1 MRLAIKPDNVLM
13 VKPPRYG
20 LMPRVSFRWDPKN
33 RYSIAALRP
42 VLGFDLARRPVDGI
56 MLYSFAS
63 PQAPRVFKEVS
74 SARTDSVFIAG
85 GPHPSGCPEETLEY
99 FDYVVIGEGE
109 ETLPELVKALTEW
122 GDVSAVRGIAYEDK
136 GKVVFT
142 GRRPEVDLDR
152 YPPFKPPLFGPIEI
166 TRGCPWGCAY
176 CQTPGL
182 FGRRMR
188 HRSVEAICKYDKY
201 YEDKRLVSPNAFAY
215 GSDGITPDEAAVER
229 LLRSLSGNIYFGT
242 FPSEVRPEFVTCK
255 MLELV
260 NTYCANRELHL
271 GGQSGSDRML
281 RAIHRGHTVEDVLT
295 AVGRARDARLT
306 PVVDFIFGL
315 PGELEED
322 QRLTLDC
329 IKAIIKEG
337 GKVRAHYFMPL
348 PGTELAGTRPEKL
361 SPEIE
366 KLLGK
371 LALGGK
377 LTGSWSG
384 RKK

>member
-1 MRLAIKPDNVLM
+1 M
-13 VKPPRYG
+13 
-20 LMPRVSFRWDPKN
+20 MPRVKFRWNPKN
-33 RYSIAALRP
+33 RYSIAALGAVLDFGLVKRP
-42 VLGFDLARRPVDGI
+42 EDGI

-63 PQAPRVFKEVS
+63 PQAPRVYKEVK

-85 GPHPSGCPEETLEY
+85 GPHPSGRPEETLEY

-109 ETLPELVKALTEW
+109 ETLPELVKVITERR
-122 GDVSAVRGIAYEDK
+122 DVSAVRGIAYKDK

-142 GRRPEVDLDR
+142 EKRREVDLDK

-166 TRGCPWGCAY
+166 TRGCPWSCAY

-182 FGRRMR
+182 FSHHMR

-242 FPSEVRPEFVTCK
+242 FPSEVRPEFVTAT

-260 NTYCANRELHL
+260 NAYCANRELHL

-281 RAIHRGHTVEDVLT
+281 RAIHRGHTVEDVLA
-295 AVGRARDARLT
+295 AVERTHDAGLT

-315 PGELEED
+315 PGEQEED
-322 QRLTLDC
+322 QQLTVEC
-329 IKAIIKEG
+329 IKTIIKEG

>member
-1 MRLAIKPDNVLM
+1 M
-13 VKPPRYG
+13 
-20 LMPRVSFRWDPKN
+20 MPRVSFRWNPKN
-33 RYSIAALRP
+33 RYSIAALGAVLDFGLVKRP
-42 VLGFDLARRPVDGI
+42 ADGI

-63 PQAPRVFKEVS
+63 PQAPQVFREVS
-74 SARTDSVFIAG
+74 SARTDSIFIAG
-85 GPHPSGCPEETLEY
+85 GPHPSGRPEETLEY

-109 ETLPELVKALTEW
+109 ETLPELVKVITEG
-122 GDVSAVRGIAYEDK
+122 GDVSAVQGIAFKDE
-136 GKVVFT
+136 GKVIFT
-142 GRRPEVDLDR
+142 GRRHEVDLDR
-152 YPPFKPPLFGPIEI
+152 CPPFKPPLFGPIEI

-176 CQTPGL
+176 CQTPAL

-215 GSDGITPDEAAVER
+215 GSDGIAPDEAAVER

-242 FPSEVRPEFVTCK
+242 FPSEVRPEFVTPK

-260 NTYCANRELHL
+260 NSYCANRELHL

-281 RAIHRGHTVEDVLT
+281 KAIHRGHAAEDVMT

-322 QRLTLDC
+322 QRLTVEC
-329 IKAIIKEG
+329 IKAIIKDG

-348 PGTELAGTRPEKL
+348 PGTELANAKPEKL

-371 LALGGK
+371 LALGKK
-377 LTGSWSG
+377 LTGSWSD
-384 RKK
+384 RHK

>member
-1 MRLAIKPDNVLM
+1 MH
-13 VKPPRYG
+13 
-20 LMPRVSFRWDPKN
+20 RVSFRWNPKN
-33 RYSIAALRP
+33 RYSIAALRA
-42 VLGFDLARRPVDGI
+42 VLDFGLVRQPVDGI

-63 PQAPRVFKEVS
+63 PQARQVYAEVD
-74 SARTDSVFIAG
+74 AANTNTIFIAG
-85 GPHPSGCPEETLEY
+85 GPHPSGCPEEALEH

-109 ETLPELVKALTEW
+109 ETLPELVAAISE
-122 GDVSAVRGIAYEDK
+122 GRDVSSVKGIAFKER

-142 GRRPEVDLDR
+142 GRRDEADLDR

-182 FGRRMR
+182 FGRHMR

-201 YEDKRLVSPNAFAY
+201 YEDKRFVSPNAFAY
-215 GSDGITPDEAAVER
+215 GSNGITPNIEAVEK
-229 LLRSLSGNIYFGT
+229 LLRSLSGNVYFGT
-242 FPSEVRPEFVTCK
+242 FPSEVRPEFVTAR

-260 NTYCANRELHL
+260 NAYCANKELHL

-281 RAIHRGHTVEDVLT
+281 RAIHRGHSAADIMIAVERT
-295 AVGRARDARLT
+295 RDAGLT

-315 PGELEED
+315 PGEREED
-322 QRLTLDC
+322 QRLTLEL
-329 IKAIIKEG
+329 ISSIVKEG
-337 GKVRAHYFMPL
+337 GKVRAHRFMPL
-348 PGTELAGTRPEKL
+348 PGTELANARPEPL
-361 SPEIE
+361 SPEVE

-371 LALGGK
+371 LALEEK

-384 RKK
+384 RQ